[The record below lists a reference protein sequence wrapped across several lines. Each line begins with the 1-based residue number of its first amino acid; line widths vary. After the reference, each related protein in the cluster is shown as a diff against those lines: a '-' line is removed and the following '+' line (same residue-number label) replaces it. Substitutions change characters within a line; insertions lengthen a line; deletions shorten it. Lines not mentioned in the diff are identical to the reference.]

1 MMWIRRSVVDERIRV
16 NAARAAWIWLGVT
29 QVMLAAVVFYR
40 LLILGQPDS
49 ELRDVQAVLAI
60 SLFGHIALQL
70 YMGGLFPVLTW
81 KGMLAA
87 YLVLF
92 ALIAGG
98 SILAMGMPAP
108 EEWRTTWLPATVGP
122 ALVVGLYSLV
132 AWLGERRVERQMEE

>member
-1 MMWIRRSVVDERIRV
+1 MWIRKSVIDERVRA
-16 NAARAAWIWLGVT
+16 NAGRAAWAWLGVT
-29 QVMLAAVVFYR
+29 QVLLAGVVFYR
-40 LLILGQPDS
+40 LLVLGQPDS
-49 ELRDVQAVLAI
+49 EIRDIQAVLAL

-108 EEWRTTWLPATVGP
+108 EEWRTTWLPAAAGP
-122 ALVVGLYSLV
+122 ALLVGVYSLL
-132 AWLGERRVERQMEE
+132 AWLGERRVERQIQE